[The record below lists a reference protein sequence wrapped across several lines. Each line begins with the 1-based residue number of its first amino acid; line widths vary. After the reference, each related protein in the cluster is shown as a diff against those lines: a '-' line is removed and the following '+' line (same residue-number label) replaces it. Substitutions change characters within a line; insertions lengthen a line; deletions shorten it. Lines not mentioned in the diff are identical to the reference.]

1 MEVRTHTRLTCQ
13 SILDFS
19 QDLDLVLLD
28 NIVAAMYTGAGADQ
42 RMAQQ
47 VLAQFQEHPDAWQRV
62 PVIMQQST
70 NSQTKYIALQILD
83 KLIATRWKV
92 LPVDQQQGIR
102 NFIVELIVVMSS
114 EESNLRS
121 ERTLLGKLDTTLI
134 QILKQEWPH
143 NWPNFIPEIVSSS
156 RGSLAICENN
166 MAILRLLS
174 EEVFDFSAE

>member
-1 MEVRTHTRLTCQ
+1 M
-13 SILDFS
+13 
-19 QDLDLVLLD
+19 VLLD
-28 NIVAAMYTGAGADQ
+28 NIVVAMYTSAGAEQ

-62 PVIMQQST
+62 PVILQQSSH
-70 NSQTKYIALQILD
+70 SQTKYIALQILD

-92 LPVDQQQGIR
+92 LPLDQQQGIR
-102 NFIVELIVVMSS
+102 NFIVEMIVGMSS
-114 EESNLRS
+114 EEENLRR

-156 RGSLAICENN
+156 RGSLSVSYTH
-166 MAILRLLS
+166 LTLPTKLL
-174 EEVFDFSAE
+174 